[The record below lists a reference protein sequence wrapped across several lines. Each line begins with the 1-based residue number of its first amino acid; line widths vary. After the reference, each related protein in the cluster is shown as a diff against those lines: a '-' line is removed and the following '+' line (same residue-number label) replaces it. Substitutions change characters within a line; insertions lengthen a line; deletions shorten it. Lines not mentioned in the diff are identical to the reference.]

1 MIKNYNFNI
10 AEEEKKQI
18 LNLHESRTKRHYLI
32 NEQSDMPNPTFA
44 QAKEFVDKYNEA
56 IKKYPNSPALKDPA
70 YMNKVQIFMN
80 KVAEGETSTK
90 PTQSNNNS
98 FSDYVRQAQ
107 KLLGVT
113 DDGKFG
119 PKTLKALT
127 DKLGVLTSLTTS
139 AQEKTPETPK
149 TLETTK
155 TPGTTETTKTPGT
168 PETPKTPGTPE
179 TPKTPGTTET
189 PKTPGTTETPKT
201 PETSKSKYFGDDN
214 F

>member
-10 AEEEKKQI
+10 SEEEKRQI

-44 QAKEFVDKYNEA
+44 QAKEFVDKYNET

-98 FSDYVRQAQ
+98 FSDYVKQAQ
-107 KLLGVT
+107 KALGVT
-113 DDGKFG
+113 VDGKFG

-127 DKLGVLTSLTTS
+127 DKLGVVTSSPAITPET
-139 AQEKTPETPK
+139 QKTPGTPGTTETPK

-155 TPGTTETTKTPGT
+155 TPGTTETTKTPVVGSN
-168 PETPKTPGTPE
+168 EEEEDELNPG
-179 TPKTPGTTET
+179 
-189 PKTPGTTETPKT
+189 
-201 PETSKSKYFGDDN
+201 KSY
-214 F
+214 